1 MSTLSAVQSRLHD
14 WYDPM
19 LVSIQKL
26 VEFETP
32 STDHDR
38 LDACAAYLQQKF
50 SQAGAHCE
58 IVEVAGAGNHLQ
70 ATWPGQDPSLSPA
83 LVLTHF
89 DTVWP
94 MGRIASHPFRREA
107 GKAFGPGIFDMKTS
121 IVVMEYIFRA
131 LQQVS
136 ARPPRPITLLATAD
150 EEVGSTTSKDLIEAA
165 AAQAAFVLVLE
176 PPLPG
181 GVLKTARKGSQA
193 IKVTTSGIAAH
204 AGIEIEKG
212 VSAIEEA
219 AYHILT
225 VQGLT
230 NRKTG
235 ITANVG
241 VVKGGTR
248 SNVVADS
255 AEFEVDLRGWDRES
269 LDAALQTLCNLQPR
283 LTGAGVHVDAS
294 RGRPPLE
301 SKVTDAIFAAARSI
315 ARGLHMDLRGDRTGG
330 GSDGNLTGAMGVA
343 TLDGLGVPGG
353 GAHAEHEHIELDRLV
368 QTAQLVAALLWEL
381 PSHFPAGK
389 AFS

>member
-1 MSTLSAVQSRLHD
+1 MSALTAIQSYLHD
-14 WYDPM
+14 CYAQM
-19 LVSIQKL
+19 LVSIQEL
-26 VEFETP
+26 VELETP
-32 STDHDR
+32 STDYDR
-38 LDACAAYLQQKF
+38 LDACAEYLLQKF

-58 IVEVAGAGNHLQ
+58 LVEVSGAGNHLK
-70 ATWPGQDPSLSPA
+70 ATWPGQDPSLAPG

-94 MGRIASHPFRREA
+94 VGRIVSHPFRMEEGR
-107 GKAFGPGIFDMKTS
+107 AFGPGIFDMKTS

-131 LQQVS
+131 LQEGQTL
-136 ARPPRPITLLATAD
+136 PPRPITVLATAD
-150 EEVGSTTSKDLIEAA
+150 EEVGSTTSKDLIEETAMES
-165 AAQAAFVLVLE
+165 AFVLVLE

-204 AGIEIEKG
+204 SGIEIEKG

-219 AYHILT
+219 AHHILT

-230 NRKTG
+230 DPETG

-241 VVKGGTR
+241 VVQGGTR

-255 AEFEVDLRGWDRES
+255 AEFEVDLRGWDKQG
-269 LDAALQTLCNLQPR
+269 LDAAIQTIRNLQPR
-283 LTGAGVHVDAS
+283 LAGAGVQVDAS

-301 SKVTDAIFAAARSI
+301 SKVTGAIFAAARPI
-315 ARGLHMDLRGDRTGG
+315 AASLDMDLQGERTGG

-343 TLDGLGVPGG
+343 TLDGLGVPGA
-353 GAHAEHEHIELDRLV
+353 GAHAEHEHIELNRLV
-368 QTAQLVAALLWEL
+368 ERAQLVAALLWEL
-381 PSHFPAGK
+381 PSQFPVGK